1 MGHDSEKLISGG
13 FFGGKSKLNRFIPLQ
28 MVVNLFKQHALKN
41 YADRAQKAHWPVT
54 SWFCGIFS
62 RFVYGDNNCMFP
74 LAGKICKLQTSTDD
88 QMQNGDSFLWKIFNQ
103 PVVYSIVDL
112 FVDRLERMSD
122 LEDVKLE
129 NYPKVSHCKAEFQR
143 DLLLC
148 NSKTDALHLDRQ
160 MKSSCSVFLSV
171 SSNL

>member
-1 MGHDSEKLISGG
+1 LLCG
-13 FFGGKSKLNRFIPLQ
+13 P
-28 MVVNLFKQHALKN
+28 NLGQTLK
-41 YADRAQKAHWPVT
+41 AQKMDAIR
-54 SWFCGIFS
+54 SSKRDRSLMIF
-62 RFVYGDNNCMFP
+62 
-74 LAGKICKLQTSTDD
+74 
-88 QMQNGDSFLWKIFNQ
+88 
-103 PVVYSIVDL
+103 

-160 MKSSCSVFLSV
+160 IKSSCSVFLSV